1 MLGHLQTPDA
11 FAEVKVVPTIPG
23 ITRLELCSAF
33 GGNLEYVD
41 TYTNQEDPCL
51 WQEQTEVQE
60 LVLDGGVLLGGFMV
74 DADLAELLKHKLTKL
89 RELVFC
95 RCLDVTIE
103 QLEFAV
109 KRGLAPVI
117 VVKQDCPQVNEA
129 DVVRLNEKY
138 GLAHGVVVDL
148 EAVGPADYI
157 GKSFTYALDD

>member
-60 LVLDGGVLLGGFMV
+60 LVLDGGCCDVLLVMG
-74 DADLAELLKHKLTKL
+74 
-89 RELVFC
+89 R
-95 RCLDVTIE
+95 
-103 QLEFAV
+103 
-109 KRGLAPVI
+109 
-117 VVKQDCPQVNEA
+117 
-129 DVVRLNEKY
+129 
-138 GLAHGVVVDL
+138 
-148 EAVGPADYI
+148 
-157 GKSFTYALDD
+157 FTRPGALDTASCMCAA